1 MDNILIKGDR
11 MKATITSVTDI
22 SLSGE
27 QSVVFDISDNKGTVL
42 TSQSVSGD
50 VESIQDQIKNLLA
63 NYDAK
68 LKSIKRLKVGNV
80 INQ

>member
-1 MDNILIKGDR
+1 

>member
-1 MDNILIKGDR
+1 MAF
-11 MKATITSVTDI
+11 KATITSVTDI

-68 LKSIKRLKVGNV
+68 LKSIKRLKVGDV

>member
-1 MDNILIKGDR
+1 MAF
-11 MKATITSVTDI
+11 KATITSVTDI

-63 NYDAK
+63 NYAAK
-68 LKSIKRLKVGNV
+68 LKSIKRLKVGDV
-80 INQ
+80 VNQ

>member
-1 MDNILIKGDR
+1 

-63 NYDAK
+63 NYNAK
-68 LKSIKRLKVGNV
+68 LKSIKRLKVGDV

>member
-1 MDNILIKGDR
+1 

-50 VESIQDQIKNLLA
+50 VDTIQDQIKQMLNDYA
-63 NYDAK
+63 AK
-68 LKSIKRLKVGNV
+68 LKSIKRLKVGDV
-80 INQ
+80 VNQ

>member
-1 MDNILIKGDR
+1 

-63 NYDAK
+63 NYGAK
-68 LKSIKRLKVGNV
+68 LKSIKRLKVGDV

>member
-1 MDNILIKGDR
+1 
-11 MKATITSVTDI
+11 MKAIISSVTEI

-50 VESIQDQIKNLLA
+50 VESIQDQIKQLLQA
-63 NYDAK
+63 YDAK
-68 LKSIKRLKVGNV
+68 LKSAKRLKVGDV
-80 INQ
+80 VNQQ

>member
-1 MDNILIKGDR
+1 

-50 VESIQDQIKNLLA
+50 VESIKDQIKNLLA

-68 LKSIKRLKVGNV
+68 LKSIKRLKVGDV

>member
-1 MDNILIKGDR
+1 MAF
-11 MKATITSVTDI
+11 KATITSVTDI

-50 VESIQDQIKNLLA
+50 VDTIQDQIKQMLNDYA
-63 NYDAK
+63 AK
-68 LKSIKRLKVGNV
+68 LKSIKRLKVGDV
-80 INQ
+80 VNQ

>member
-1 MDNILIKGDR
+1 

-68 LKSIKRLKVGNV
+68 LKSIKRLKVGDV
-80 INQ
+80 VNQ